1 MAACEILEPDQLNIP
16 KQWSMMAL
24 IFANGDF
31 SLVRDFLLSLKNFRI
46 PSSAGPKIDSK
57 HRGVVQA
64 IIGLLTCKEDDDNS
78 DLSKMLRDISDK
90 LSLKM

>member
-31 SLVRDFLLSLKNFRI
+31 SLVREFLLSLKNFRI

-57 HRGVVQA
+57 HRGVVQS
-64 IIGLLTCKEDDDNS
+64 IIGKFNN
-78 DLSKMLRDISDK
+78 KIK
-90 LSLKM
+90 